1 MENIIIYLIAPL
13 VTGLVGWFANAY
25 RNRQRKEADQLEV
38 ARQYKELLT
47 DALEDKRTLY
57 AEIDKLR
64 DELRAVRDEV
74 ALLKEVR
81 TRMRIAIQKAVKCPH
96 AAGCPVI
103 RDVQR
108 KTVRK
113 A

>member
-1 MENIIIYLIAPL
+1 MEQILIHIIAPI
-13 VTGLVGWFANAY
+13 VSGLAGWFASAY
-25 RNRQRKEADQLEV
+25 RNRQRKEIDQLEV
-38 ARQYKELLT
+38 ARQYKELLA

-64 DELRAVRDEV
+64 DELRAVREEV

-81 TRMRIAIQKAVKCPH
+81 TRMRLAVAKAVKCPH

-103 RDVQR
+103 RDFNPS
-108 KTVRK
+108 KTK
-113 A
+113 NA